1 MTVDI
6 SMISELDQAGIF
18 IPQVRN
24 KTERIIIHHSAGSSD
39 GTREHIDEQHKKQG
53 FGMIGYHYVIE
64 KDGTTQIGR
73 PDWAVGAHALGANY
87 DSIGICL
94 PGNFQGTLP
103 TEAQIKS
110 LAALIKR
117 IRNLYGAIPY
127 QGHNAVDPVNHPT
140 ACPGKMFP
148 WAELERRLKENI
160 LSEIKVFIKD
170 KEITGKLIDNRTYVP
185 VVELI
190 KLLNNE
196 VIWDENDRSVT
207 IK

>member
-1 MTVDI
+1 MTVDV
-6 SMISELDQAGIF
+6 SMISELDQTGIF

-24 KTERIIIHHSAGSSD
+24 KTERIIVHHSAGSPNT
-39 GTREHIDEQHKKQG
+39 TREQIDEQHKKQG

-110 LAALIKR
+110 LAALIKQ
-117 IRNLYGAIPY
+117 IRNLYGEIPY

-148 WAELERRLKENI
+148 WAELKRRLEEET
-160 LSEIKVFIKD
+160 LSDIKVSVKGI
-170 KEITGKLIDNRTYVP
+170 EIDGKLINNRTYVP

-190 KLLNNE
+190 KLLNYE
-196 VIWDENDRSVT
+196 VIWDEQDRTVT